1 MEIKFEL
8 KFDANIVFKV
18 KIPENDELDL
28 ETSMP
33 VQKYP
38 TKPLHKISA
47 PQAHV
52 FLAGKFFIV

>member
-33 VQKYP
+33 VED
-38 TKPLHKISA
+38 IM
-47 PQAHV
+47 
-52 FLAGKFFIV
+52 